1 MQYMWFYIFIRNTLK
16 SHVVC
21 ATDEI
26 FASSVFINPYYH
38 KGQNA
43 HTDNFD
49 TGNGDSKVR
58 WNTICEVVIGFPL
71 MSGKGES
78 KGPVGQDGKEVQQWK
93 NSSSQYLSK
102 MESLREAEK
111 NGKI

>member
-1 MQYMWFYIFIRNTLK
+1 
-16 SHVVC
+16 
-21 ATDEI
+21 
-26 FASSVFINPYYH
+26 
-38 KGQNA
+38 
-43 HTDNFD
+43 
-49 TGNGDSKVR
+49 
-58 WNTICEVVIGFPL
+58 

-102 MESLREAEK
+102 IESLREAVKK